1 LGSAAVRGRHRGVGE
16 WLGNLSRHPAAAWL
30 VVALGLMLTANVYS
44 MSRGGVIAFAGAA
57 VGCGLLAV
65 VSARRGAGD
74 ARGAGAALPVF
85 LIAGLG
91 VALVGWLGSETVGKR
106 LGTLGGGEALEEGRR
121 ALWERSLP
129 LALRFP
135 AWGTGYG
142 TFVSAEPQQRQP
154 DVGADLTWEHAHND
168 YLEALIEGGFV
179 QLALVLAALGLVFRA
194 GVRAHHRLR
203 GSPDGALVLGG
214 LFGFTAVALHSLG
227 DFGLHMPAI
236 VVLVT
241 VLAAHLV
248 AVADPPADSSAAPR
262 SAAAGWRVLPVVA
275 VCLLVAALLPVDGWR
290 RERAEHFR
298 LAAIRAEKRLPPGER
313 DPVVEYLRS
322 AVEFT
327 PDDATLRLR
336 LADVR
341 YEEYLTHRDR
351 PPSSPGGTARAPV
364 DTDLKPALNDY
375 LRVRAANP
383 LLPRPHVRLAGAR
396 QYLAHPD
403 SVVNYLDRATRLRP
417 TDPGLWYLAGLSHL
431 DAGAPDRAWDCWRRS
446 LVCSSAQLETI
457 LPPALARLGGGGLVE
472 RVLPPNPEVLVAA
485 ARTPALV
492 DRPADRRVVLTRAL
506 ELLGDAPGRPEDLY
520 LRAWILRQTGRPAE
534 AIRAYELA
542 VGRAPD
548 RVEWRYELAELC
560 YEQGALADATEHLR
574 GVLRDRPDFPGAR
587 ELHGAVVRGRGVKQ

>member
-1 LGSAAVRGRHRGVGE
+1 
-16 WLGNLSRHPAAAWL
+16 
-30 VVALGLMLTANVYS
+30 
-44 MSRGGVIAFAGAA
+44 
-57 VGCGLLAV
+57 
-65 VSARRGAGD
+65 
-74 ARGAGAALPVF
+74 
-85 LIAGLG
+85 LIAGVG
-91 VALVGWLGSETVGKR
+91 VALVGWFGSETIGKR
-106 LGTLGGGEALEEGRR
+106 LGTLGGGEAFEEGRR
-121 ALWERSLP
+121 ALWERTLP

-168 YLEALIEGGFV
+168 YLEALVEGGFV

-203 GSPDGALVLGG
+203 GGPDGALVLGG

-248 AVADPPADSSAAPR
+248 AAADPPADRGSAGG
-262 SAAAGWRVLPVVA
+262 GWRVLPVVA

-298 LAAIRAEKRLPPGER
+298 LAAIRAEKRLPAGER
-313 DPVVEYLRS
+313 DPVVEYLRT

-351 PPSSPGGTARAPV
+351 PPSTGPRRDPA
-364 DTDLKPALNDY
+364 DTDLKPALKDY
-375 LRVRAANP
+375 LRVREANP

-396 QYLAHPD
+396 QYLTHPD

-431 DAGAPDRAWDCWRRS
+431 DAGDPDRAWDGWRRS
-446 LVCSSAQLETI
+446 LVCSPAQLETI

-492 DRPADRRVVLTRAL
+492 ERPADRRVVLTRAL
-506 ELLGDAPGRPEDLY
+506 ELLGDTPSRPDDLY
-520 LRAWILRQTGRPAE
+520 MRAWILRQTGRSAE
-534 AIRAYELA
+534 AVRAYELA

-560 YEQGALADATEHLR
+560 YERGALADAAEHLR
-574 GVLRDRPDFPGAR
+574 GVLRDRPDLPGAR
-587 ELHGAVVRGRGVKQ
+587 ELHGAVVRGRGAKP